1 MIVAEI
7 KRLCEMPIKDL
18 HDCYYSELKVL
29 KRNQERIFEESPFM
43 DDYNLSRYL
52 LTRN

>member
-18 HDCYYSELKVL
+18 HDCYYSELGILRK
-29 KRNQERIFEESPFM
+29 NQGKIFEESPSM

-52 LTRN
+52 LTI